1 MSRDNDVFKVLVT
14 KGNQAVL
21 GPNLKVDDLADGQIG
36 VFNADTNIS
45 LNAASAAT
53 VKNFYVAVGVHSG
66 GALASIRQS
75 SGNEIQ
81 GDKISGYTFK
91 PHTAGR
97 PQIVEVTNFSAK
109 CDSDYALKIEFFN
122 AKIWRNQGYT
132 AYSHTYNIRTACC
145 VDCADDCNTAD
156 PAEMVK
162 LFTQR
167 INGSKDQL
175 VKAEAVAVDA
185 ITAAAQG
192 TTVDYAA
199 GAIITNLDDID
210 AIIKFNKTKTDEAD
224 KIQIKLRLTS
234 KPINAAMSNIGGI
247 DLKYYNQRETT
258 MVVSFADG
266 FACGGTITIAQDA
279 AFEQGNGYDI
289 QQREYKTLGWQSD
302 SGAYRQSAVT
312 GMPWQNIKF
321 YADANAKYDKIALEY
336 QHEAQGGWLDY
347 KNELATEIVI
357 PETDTTTRNAL
368 LTILDVFGT
377 KVGKDPKADDA
388 AIASVDPT
396 VVEEVEDINDKTK
409 DGID

>member
-45 LNAASAAT
+45 LNAASAANT
-53 VKNFYVAVGVHSG
+53 KNFYLAVGVHTN
-66 GALASIRQS
+66 GALTSIRQS

-91 PHTAGR
+91 PHTAGQ
-97 PQIVEVTNFSAK
+97 PMIVDVDGFTAK

-132 AYSHTYNIRTACC
+132 AYSHTFNVRTACC

-156 PAEMVK
+156 PAEIVK
-162 LFTQR
+162 LLTER

-175 VKAEAVAVDA
+175 VSAQAIAVDA
-185 ITAAAQG
+185 ITIADQG
-192 TTVDYAA
+192 TSADYAA
-199 GAIITNLDDID
+199 GAVITNLDDID
-210 AIIKFNKTKTDEAD
+210 AVIKFNKTAATEAA

-234 KPINAAMSNIGGI
+234 KPIPMSSNIGGI

-258 MVVSFADG
+258 MVVSFGDG
-266 FACGGTITIAQDA
+266 FGCGGNITTVQEA

-321 YADANAKYDKIALEY
+321 YANADVKYDKIALEY

-347 KNELATEIVI
+347 KNELATEIAI
-357 PETDTTTRNAL
+357 PETDTTTRNGL
-368 LTILDVFGT
+368 LAILDVFGT
-377 KVGKDPKADDA
+377 KVGKDAKTDDA
-388 AIASVDPT
+388 ALANTNPA
-396 VVEEVEDINDKTK
+396 VVEEVEDINDITK